1 MSRRRLRPT
10 EACTL
15 LDQRGRGAGVVER
28 DGLENR
34 CALTRTVGS
43 NPTPSAI
50 IYERNRKQNSLTM
63 KKCVEFRVVLD
74 LKMSRP

>member
-1 MSRRRLRPT
+1 MAARVRAFWPKATIQHVMLSPEMQYT
-10 EACTL
+10 E
-15 LDQRGRGAGVVER
+15 
-28 DGLENR
+28 LENR

-43 NPTPSAI
+43 NPGPSAI

>member
-1 MSRRRLRPT
+1 M
-10 EACTL
+10 
-15 LDQRGRGAGVVER
+15 VER